1 LYGEDGQFHKLTA
14 SLFVAREPVH
24 FQGVHGTAALEI
36 FIPDT
41 NQTVGV
47 ACGLEDP
54 PGSLELAAIEKLIS
68 LAVEPDFFIPGKAA
82 DRCVRGLDEGFSGE
96 LFESFFIHT
105 LAVI

>member
-14 SLFVAREPVH
+14 PLFVAREPVH

-54 PGSLELAAIEKLIS
+54 PGSLKFAAIEKLVS
-68 LAVEPDFFIPGKAA
+68 LAVEPDFFIPGKATEWYI
-82 DRCVRGLDEGFSGE
+82 RGLDEGFSGE
-96 LFESFFIHT
+96 LIESFFIHT